1 MAHRKGTSPTTMSQP
16 IESVARIASTPAQ
29 AKIFLAML
37 HAEGIPARVDGD
49 SLVDEFAASQRLMN
63 LVGTRVMV
71 PTSALQRAQEILQP
85 VTVDPEELAR
95 AAAVGAP
102 PPPPDPGSTEAAKT
116 ATANATRN
124 LFLALLALAI
134 GAAVL
139 FAFLWHRA
147 VNAIAGLS
155 PDLRLYWDGNALCEE
170 RIRDQKLLFRRH
182 DHDQDGLFERLEW
195 FGGGTKPVA
204 VYDQYADGLYLR
216 LVEQHPD
223 GLTTTWTDDDRNGI
237 YDTCIVTDRDGKQ
250 VQALRWQPGTGFVQP
265 PK

>member
-1 MAHRKGTSPTTMSQP
+1 MSQP
-16 IESVARIASTPAQ
+16 IESVARIANTPAQ

-37 HAEGIPARVDGD
+37 HAEGIPARVDGE

-95 AAAVGAP
+95 AAAVGAS

-116 ATANATRN
+116 AAADSTRN
-124 LFLALLALAI
+124 LLLALLALAI

-147 VNAIAGLS
+147 VNAIAGIS
-155 PDLRLYWDGNALCEE
+155 PDIRMYWDGNVLCEE
-170 RIRDQKLLFRRH
+170 RIRDQKLLYRRH
-182 DHDQDGLFERLEW
+182 DHDQDGLFERIDW
-195 FGGGTKPVA
+195 FGGGTKPVV
-204 VYDQYADGLYLR
+204 VYDQHADGLYLR
-216 LVEQHPD
+216 CVEQHPD
-223 GLTTTWTDDDRNGI
+223 GLTVTWTDE
-237 YDTCIVTDRDGKQ
+237 DRDGLFEIGIVADPQGKQ
-250 VQALRWQPGTGFVQP
+250 LQTLRWAAGTGFVQP